1 MRIKITADSTCDL
14 SEELLAQW
22 DIALMPMHILMGEDS
37 YLDGVTIHPA
47 DVFAYV
53 NAGGKMPKSAA
64 ANLVEYTEFFEPFA
78 KECDA
83 VIHISVS
90 SKLSSCFQNAKL
102 AAGEFENV
110 YVVDSQNICT
120 GQGYLV
126 LKAAKWAADGLP
138 PRNIT
143 MRLQSLAKRVEL
155 SFVLDR
161 LDFMAK
167 SGRCS
172 GVLAFGANLLG
183 IKPALEVIDGELKV
197 VKKYRG
203 SLPICVGKYITD
215 RLVERDDIED
225 SLVFISSCQ
234 PKPGCM
240 DAVKIVFAAGILVV
254 DSDNR
259 DLKGTCMRIANQR
272 KLGTILICRAVSF
285 SLLDLV
291 QRKDDFRCL
300 TGKCRCLQRHGCAIA
315 LLREVHQHL
324 FLDGRVRVVHDLV
337 VLSLIIGH
345 GEIKLLLNQ
354 RQGLLRKKLR

>member
-1 MRIKITADSTCDL
+1 MCGPRACKRFMKRRNNVKIKITADSTCDL
-14 SEELLAQW
+14 SEELLRKW
-22 DIALMPMHILMGEDS
+22 DITLMPMHILMGEES
-37 YLDGVTIHPA
+37 YLDGVTIRTA
-47 DVFAYV
+47 EVFAHV

-64 ANLVEYTEFFEPFA
+64 ANLVEYTDFFANYA
-78 KECDA
+78 KEYDA

-90 SKLSSCFQNAKL
+90 SKLSSCYQNARL

-126 LKAAKWAADGLP
+126 LRAAKWAADGLT
-138 PRNIT
+138 PRAIQ

-215 RLVERDDIED
+215 LLDGRDDID
-225 SLVFISSCQ
+225 NSMVFISSCQ

-240 DAVKIVFAAGILVV
+240 EAIKAGLRKYGKFENIIETDIGTTIGGYSGPGTIGIVFA
-254 DSDNR
+254 
-259 DLKGTCMRIANQR
+259 
-272 KLGTILICRAVSF
+272 
-285 SLLDLV
+285 
-291 QRKDDFRCL
+291 
-300 TGKCRCLQRHGCAIA
+300 
-315 LLREVHQHL
+315 
-324 FLDGRVRVVHDLV
+324 
-337 VLSLIIGH
+337 
-345 GEIKLLLNQ
+345 
-354 RQGLLRKKLR
+354 KKV

>member
-1 MRIKITADSTCDL
+1 M
-14 SEELLAQW
+14 
-22 DIALMPMHILMGEDS
+22 
-37 YLDGVTIHPA
+37 
-47 DVFAYV
+47 
-53 NAGGKMPKSAA
+53 
-64 ANLVEYTEFFEPFA
+64 
-78 KECDA
+78 
-83 VIHISVS
+83 IHISVS

-197 VKKYRG
+197 VKNTAAACPSAWASTSPTVWWNATTSRTA
-203 SLPICVGKYITD
+203 LC
-215 RLVERDDIED
+215 
-225 SLVFISSCQ
+225 SS
-234 PKPGCM
+234 PP
-240 DAVKIVFAAGILVV
+240 ASRSPAAW
-254 DSDNR
+254 
-259 DLKGTCMRIANQR
+259 TQ
-272 KLGTILICRAVSF
+272 
-285 SLLDLV
+285 
-291 QRKDDFRCL
+291 
-300 TGKCRCLQRHGCAIA
+300 
-315 LLREVHQHL
+315 
-324 FLDGRVRVVHDLV
+324 
-337 VLSLIIGH
+337 
-345 GEIKLLLNQ
+345 
-354 RQGLLRKKLR
+354 